1 MGRSFASRLMAS
13 RAKIL
18 NYLGYYER
26 ALGMGD
32 EPSYES
38 RLGATIATGV
48 LGAFVAAKIAPA
60 KDMKV
65 AVVGGALS
73 AIGMGAIGQAI
84 LPLSGFLYWARA
96 IMFPAG
102 AGALVGLYLKNQ
114 YDREMRYAF
123 EMRGL

>member
-1 MGRSFASRLMAS
+1 M
-13 RAKIL
+13 
-18 NYLGYYER
+18 NHLGYYER
-26 ALGMGD
+26 ALGMGQ

-38 RLGATIATGV
+38 RLGATLATGA
-48 LGAFVAAKIAPA
+48 LGAFVAAKIAPE

-84 LPLSGFLYWARA
+84 MPLSGFLYWARA

-102 AGALVGLYLKNQ
+102 AGVLVGLFLRNQ
-114 YDREMRYAF
+114 YEREMRYAF
-123 EMRGL
+123 EMRSL